1 MKLKKNDNVYVTK
14 GKNKGS
20 SGKILAVFEDSGK
33 VVIEG
38 VNMRRRHIRARR
50 SGEKGQI
57 VSVEGRIT
65 TANVALVCSK
75 CKKATRIGYK
85 ISEKGKVRVCKKCGA
100 EGI

>member
-85 ISEKGKVRVCKKCGA
+85 ISEKGKVRVCKKCCA